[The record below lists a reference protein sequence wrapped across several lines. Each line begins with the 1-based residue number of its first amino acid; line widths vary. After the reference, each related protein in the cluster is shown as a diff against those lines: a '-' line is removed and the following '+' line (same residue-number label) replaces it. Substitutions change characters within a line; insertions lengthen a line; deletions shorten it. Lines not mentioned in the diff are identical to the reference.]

1 MDIPF
6 SPEQFLN
13 LFETYNHFIQPLQII
28 AYILGLLSILFLFR
42 KNKITPK
49 IITGI
54 LATFW
59 IWIGFFYHIL
69 FFSSINKAAYLFGSL
84 FIIQGFFFMYTGIIR
99 RKLDFHIEWNITT
112 ISGFIIILYAMI
124 IYPILNILLGHSYPR
139 MPVFGVTPCPTT
151 IFTFGFILFIK
162 NKMRTPQ
169 AYTTSTISCQTYFI
183 WPIISNIGIYIAII
197 IPPIMIPINTMTIGS
212 INEVKADTAASTSSS

>member
-162 NKMRTPQ
+162 NK
-169 AYTTSTISCQTYFI
+169 ISLTL
-183 WPIISNIGIYIAII
+183 II
-197 IPPIMIPINTMTIGS
+197 IPLLWALIGTS
-212 INEVKADTAASTSSS
+212 AALYLHIYEDLGLMLSGILTLSLLIYKRKIRLTFV